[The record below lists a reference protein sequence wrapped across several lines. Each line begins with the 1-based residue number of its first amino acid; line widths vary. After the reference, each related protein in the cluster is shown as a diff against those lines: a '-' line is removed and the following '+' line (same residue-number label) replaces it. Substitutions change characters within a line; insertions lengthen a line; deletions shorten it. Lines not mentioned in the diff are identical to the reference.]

1 MHSTLAHNQLF
12 KASSSSGVS
21 AKRRDEG
28 KKRGVVFANRL
39 PPAGGFG
46 AKCSAFSSS
55 STSSFPAA
63 FVEKKLFLVRV
74 DKSVESDED
83 FDEKKERDFFDRDA
97 GVFVVF
103 VFVFSEGGC
112 LRDGWFQS

>member
-1 MHSTLAHNQLF
+1 MMHSTLAHNQLF

-21 AKRRDEG
+21 SAKRRDKEG

-46 AKCSAFSSS
+46 AKCSAFSVSSS

-63 FVEKKLFLVRV
+63 FVENCQIDTL
-74 DKSVESDED
+74 S
-83 FDEKKERDFFDRDA
+83 
-97 GVFVVF
+97 
-103 VFVFSEGGC
+103 
-112 LRDGWFQS
+112 